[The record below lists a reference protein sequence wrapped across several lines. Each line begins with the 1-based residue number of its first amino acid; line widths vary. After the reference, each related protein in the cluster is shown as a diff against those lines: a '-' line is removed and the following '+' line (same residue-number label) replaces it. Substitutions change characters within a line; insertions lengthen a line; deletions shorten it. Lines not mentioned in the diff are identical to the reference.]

1 VIATLLWFGGK
12 ITFAGTITIGLI
24 VAFCNYLFLTMLPNA
39 DQILVINEGE
49 LIESGKHEAL
59 LEEKGFNY
67 KLYTSQFKG
76 LSIDV

>member
-1 VIATLLWFGGK
+1 
-12 ITFAGTITIGLI
+12 
-24 VAFCNYLFLTMLPNA
+24 MLPNA

>member
-1 VIATLLWFGGK
+1 
-12 ITFAGTITIGLI
+12 
-24 VAFCNYLFLTMLPNA
+24 MLPNA

-76 LSIDV
+76 LSIEVYRRLINLIK